1 MVWTITDKSLQ
12 TLTESKEKHE
22 NRLPR
27 DKNVIEAL
35 FLRRI
40 SCVSLLWLFF
50 FFPIGEDR
58 GVYVCV

>member
-12 TLTESKEKHE
+12 TVTKSKEKHE
-22 NRLPR
+22 NLLPC

-35 FLRRI
+35 FLSRLC
-40 SCVSLLWLFF
+40 CVSLLSLFSF
-50 FFPIGEDR
+50 YPIGENR